1 VTNNRASGFL
11 AIGIFGLVSAHAAFA
26 ARVHEPRNTPYLGTN
41 ALAGDITDLDHR
53 VFNVTERLP
62 VQAGPLTLLYPEWLP
77 GNHAPRGTIAG
88 LAGLTIT
95 AGDKRI
101 EWTRDS
107 ANVFAFQ
114 LTVPAGVKEI
124 EVRFQYASPVVHEQG
139 RTVVTPEIVGLQ
151 WNSVV
156 VYPAGHWQN
165 RITFAPSLTLPAG
178 WELGTAL
185 DIAQREG
192 GKVTFKPT
200 SLEMLVD
207 SPLFAGKYFERLDLT
222 PAGTSRPVHLDI
234 VADEAENL
242 DIKPEQLAIHRQ
254 LVQEMYAL
262 FGSQHFEHYD
272 FLLALSE
279 AFGGIG
285 LEHHR
290 SSENQ
295 QEPDLFTNWDK
306 NATDR
311 DLLAHEFS
319 HSWNGKFR
327 RPMGQYVRDL
337 NTPLQN
343 ELLWVYEGMT
353 QYYGHVIAAR
363 SGLWSDDL
371 ARGSLA
377 FSAANLDRNRPGRT
391 WRALQ
396 DTTNQPVVTPR
407 RPLSFVSWQRTEE
420 YYQEGE
426 LIWLDVDTRIREL
439 TGGKRS
445 LDDYARAF
453 YGIRDGEVGPV
464 PYTFDDVVAALNAVA
479 PNDWRTFLRTR
490 LDGHG
495 PGAPLDGITR
505 GGWKIAFTD
514 TPSAYQKG
522 VEELNKYIDLAH
534 SIGVRVSTREAGS
547 ITEVSWEGPAFKA
560 GLTPGDTIVA
570 VNGHAF
576 KADVLKSA
584 VKNAKGGAT
593 PIELIVKNG
602 ERYKVVRVAY
612 HDGLRYPQLERVN
625 GTDDRLGAI
634 LKSRS

>member
-1 VTNNRASGFL
+1 
-11 AIGIFGLVSAHAAFA
+11 
-26 ARVHEPRNTPYLGTN
+26 
-41 ALAGDITDLDHR
+41 
-53 VFNVTERLP
+53 
-62 VQAGPLTLLYPEWLP
+62 
-77 GNHAPRGTIAG
+77 
-88 LAGLTIT
+88 
-95 AGDKRI
+95 
-101 EWTRDS
+101 
-107 ANVFAFQ
+107 
-114 LTVPAGVKEI
+114 
-124 EVRFQYASPVVHEQG
+124 
-139 RTVVTPEIVGLQ
+139 VTPENVGLQ

-156 VYPAGHWQN
+156 LYPAGHWQS
-165 RITFAPSLTLPAG
+165 RITFQPTLQLPEG
-178 WELGTAL
+178 WEFGSAL
-185 DIAQREG
+185 DVAQRDG
-192 GKVTFKPT
+192 AKVTFKPT

-207 SPLFAGKYFERLDLT
+207 SPLFAGKYFKRLDLT
-222 PAGTSRPVHLDI
+222 PAGTTRPVYLNI
-234 VADEAENL
+234 VADEAEDL
-242 DIKPEQLAIHRQ
+242 DIKPEQLAIHRK

-262 FGSQHFEHYD
+262 FGSQHYEHYD

-279 AFGGIG
+279 TFGGIG

-295 QEPDLFTNWDK
+295 EEPDAFTNWDK

-327 RPMGQYVRDL
+327 RPMGQYVRDF

-363 SGLWSDDL
+363 SGLWSDEL

-377 FSAANLDRNRPGRT
+377 FNAANLDRNRPGRT

-426 LIWLDVDTRIREL
+426 LMWLDVDTRIREL

-453 YGIRDGEVGPV
+453 YGIQDGTVGPL

-479 PNDWRTFLRTR
+479 PNDWRTFLRSR
-490 LDGHG
+490 LDSHG

-505 GGWKIAFTD
+505 GGWQIAFTD
-514 TPSAYQKG
+514 TPSAFQKSL
-522 VEELNKYIDLAH
+522 EELHKYLDLAH

-547 ITEVSWEGPAFKA
+547 ISEVSWEGPAFKA
-560 GLTPGDTIVA
+560 GLVPGDTIVA

-584 VKNAKGGAT
+584 IKHAKDGTT

-602 ERYKVVRVAY
+602 ERYKVARIPY
-612 HDGLRYPQLERVN
+612 YGGLRYPQLERVN
-625 GTDDRLGAI
+625 GTDDRLAEI
-634 LKSRS
+634 LKSRT